1 MIRETHS
8 VKRFRFGQ
16 NWRAYSRRALT
27 AERVEQARAHFED
40 LMGGIPLKGKNFLD
54 IGFGQGL
61 SLMIAQ
67 QAGAQVVGF
76 DIDEDNREALSV
88 TMQYFTS
95 SHEPPIVIGSILDET
110 VVKKLNRSGGYDVVH
125 AWGVL
130 HHTGNMELAIY
141 NASRLVSENGYFV
154 LAIYNRHW
162 SSVLWLFVKWL
173 YNRSSGLF
181 QRLIVGLCYPIIYVA
196 KWIVTGHNPKHQIR
210 GMDFYFNVVD
220 WVGGYPYEYANRDE
234 IVSRLDKLGFDCVK
248 IILADVPTGC
258 NQFVFV
264 KRSSSEQESL
274 RS

>member
-1 MIRETHS
+1 MIRETRS

-16 NWRAYSRRALT
+16 NWKAYSRQALT
-27 AERVEQARAHFED
+27 TERVEQARAHFEELFD
-40 LMGGIPLKGKNFLD
+40 GIPLKGKSFLD

-67 QAGAQVVGF
+67 QAGAQVVGL

-88 TMQYFTS
+88 TMQFFTS
-95 SHEPPIVIGSILDET
+95 SHEPQIVIGSIHDET
-110 VVKKLNRSGGYDVVH
+110 VVKRLDRNGGYDVVH

-130 HHTGNMELAIY
+130 HHTGNMELAIA

-173 YNRSSGLF
+173 YNRSSGFF
-181 QRLIVGLCYPIIYVA
+181 QRLIVGLCYPIIYAA
-196 KWIVTGHNPKHQIR
+196 KWIVTGRNPKRQIR